1 MGACEGLKGMIY
13 DCNNDQATSMKPA
26 NTYVQTTQALSIYMG
41 STCKN
46 GMDIKSSIDHMRK
59 PSFALPSKLLAT
71 ADEGDKIKYK
81 VKVEGM
87 TKRES
92 TFEEN
97 IGKLFSV
104 ILGQCTDLMKEKIR
118 NTVGYVVVSESQD
131 GLAILKMI

>member
-46 GMDIKSSIDHMRK
+46 GMDIKSLIDHMQK
-59 PSFALPSKLLAT
+59 PNFALPSALPAM

-81 VKVEGM
+81 VKVDGM
-87 TKRES
+87 TKQEN
-92 TFEEN
+92 TYEEN
-97 IGKLFSV
+97 IGKLLLV
-104 ILGQCTDLMKEKIR
+104 ILSQCTDLMMDKSETLLDTWLCQKI
-118 NTVGYVVVSESQD
+118 NMV
-131 GLAILKMI
+131 